1 MLRQS
6 LVILGVLVVVAA
18 CTTGGGASPTAG
30 SSGPAG
36 GPSGGPQSSAGT
48 LPASI
53 IDPIVADA
61 AARLSVDPSSV
72 TIVAAQTQTFSDGS
86 LGCPKPGEMYT
97 QALVDGYQV
106 IVEGDGTQLDYRG
119 SGPGRFKLC
128 EQP

>member
-18 CTTGGGASPTAG
+18 CATGGASPTAG
-30 SSGPAG
+30 SSSPSD
-36 GPSGGPQSSAGT
+36 PSGGPQASAGT

-61 AARLSVDPSSV
+61 AGRLGVDPSSV
-72 TIVAAQTQTFSDGS
+72 KIVAAETQTFSDGS
-86 LGCPKPGEMYT
+86 LGCPRPGEMYT

-106 IVEGDGTQLDYRG
+106 IVEANGRQLDYRG